1 MPAPDPPRLLILG
14 GTAEA
19 RRLAHEAVARFGHG
33 LDVITSLAGRTR
45 NPAALPGRVRVGGF
59 GGAKGLADYL
69 AAEAIAM
76 VVDAS
81 HPFAQVISDHARR
94 ACEQAGVPR
103 LALLRPRW
111 RKQTGDHWIEVD
123 AVAGAVAALSARGG
137 RAFITVGIKDLDSF
151 AGLANVHCLVRLVDR
166 PPAPAAEFEIVTGR
180 GPFTVAAE
188 TRLMT
193 SHGIN
198 VVVSKASGGAAT
210 RAKLTAARKLGL
222 PVIMI
227 RRPPDPPGPRTSRR
241 ADALEWIS
249 KYL

>member
-1 MPAPDPPRLLILG
+1 MDDLKAWLERLGLG
-14 GTAEA
+14 QHAQVLAEND
-19 RRLAHEAVARFGHG
+19 VD
-33 LDVITSLAGRTR
+33 LDVVAHLSDDDLKELGLSLGHRR
-45 NPAALPGRVRVGGF
+45 KLLAALAAAPTEPEPPKTASEPKADAERRQLTVLFCDLVGST
-59 GGAKGLADYL
+59 
-69 AAEAIAM
+69 AM
-76 VVDAS
+76 SQQLDPEDLRDVM
-81 HPFAQVISDHARR
+81 RR
-94 ACEQAGVPR
+94 YQ
-103 LALLRPRW
+103 
-111 RKQTGDHWIEVD
+111 D